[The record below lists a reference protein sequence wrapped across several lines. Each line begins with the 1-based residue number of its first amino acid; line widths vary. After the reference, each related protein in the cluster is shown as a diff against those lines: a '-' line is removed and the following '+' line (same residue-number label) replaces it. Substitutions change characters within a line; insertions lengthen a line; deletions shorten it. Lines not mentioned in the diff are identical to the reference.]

1 MIKLY
6 LIAPFS
12 ISKYMLLE
20 LEKQEQTCPL

>member
-6 LIAPFS
+6 LIVPFS

-20 LEKQEQTCPL
+20 LEKQEEICPL